1 MTEPSTTPS
10 VRKLRHSIRKRAYIA
25 FRMTAGVPGATKEQQ
40 IQVFDQQIKLLE
52 EALEKA
58 KQARDIVFLR
68 DFDAHQE
75 AKATQQEAAKAH
87 DAVNLPEAEKSKF
100 EKLVAELSAEFDA
113 QHGGFKSDEDK
124 DAEADATAKSDDLP
138 PF

>member
-10 VRKLRHSIRKRAYIA
+10 VRKLRHSIRKRAYVA
-25 FRMTAGVPGATKEQQ
+25 MMLTRGVPGATKEQQ
-40 IQVFDQQIKLLE
+40 IQAFDQQIKLLE
-52 EALEKA
+52 EAVEKA
-58 KQARDIVFLR
+58 KTARDIVFMR

-87 DAVNLPEAEKSKF
+87 DAVDLPEAEKSKF
-100 EKLVAELSAEFDA
+100 QQLIAELSGQFDA
-113 QHGGFKSDEDK
+113 EHGGFK
-124 DAEADATAKSDDLP
+124 DAEDSEAKDQLP

>member
-1 MTEPSTTPS
+1 MSDNTQPSTTPS
-10 VRKLRHSIRKRAYIA
+10 VRKLRHSIRKRAYVA
-25 FRMTAGVPGATKEQQ
+25 MMMTRGVPGATKEQQ

-58 KQARDIVFLR
+58 KQARDIVFMR

-75 AKATQQEAAKAH
+75 EKKAAQAAEKAH
-87 DAVNLPEAEKSKF
+87 DDVDLPDEVKS
-100 EKLVAELSAEFDA
+100 EFDA
-113 QHGGFKSDEDK
+113 LVAKLSGQFDAEHGGFKDEDGDGEDK
-124 DAEADATAKSDDLP
+124 TQP